1 MSSVCKIDN
10 RFAEKNGRLL
20 VGLETITPIIIA
32 QYYKTDIDSK
42 PATNGFTVS
51 NLSSNQP
58 NLVYY
63 SKDYNTNPYMIDV
76 SAAQFIPKS
85 ALTAVE
91 TLDGGFRVAV
101 DDSGRKYCLDGNL
114 ANVDG
119 AYYIPDQVYDNYYVY
134 VCRKVSD
141 SAAQTYTPYFDMTT
155 PYPSAVGMNVL
166 YADLRLYGDSFPSFN
181 LNNINIFSGVSS
193 NTAISVSQLFGY
205 GNTVHTELP
214 PIDLMADC
222 SFRTVYFDPQPINE
236 MRNTTWIDYGEATII
251 SGEGYKAN
259 IVYNSN
265 LSMYGKNHIDSGG
278 PMIQIPTFSAG
289 TVSGSTINTDTS
301 GFKCNYLVDS
311 TATVKPEGN
320 RGTGDYTIANSVV
333 NSDIYWTGYTAE
345 HPNKFQQK
353 LGASDYQDTN
363 IYYTIRDHVYY
374 TTDDNTYT
382 DLKLASAI
390 MSGTTAFNTRVYF
403 TANHVAT
410 GYWYFDIWPWIN
422 PSLYAEYE
430 PTPTAD
436 NGTLKLYVYTT
447 NEQTTTDMNL
457 ENMNY
462 TITAG
467 TLYAPWSQRSISTG
481 SRLNGYGYSI
491 TADLTGAASSLV
503 FSGNNM
509 RGIDSIKLTKADG
522 TIIYNDKVTYV
533 TGGQSWNITVTIPL
547 T

>member
-32 QYYKTDIDSK
+32 QYYKTDIGSM

-63 SKDYNTNPYMIDV
+63 SKDYNTNPYMINV

-91 TLDGGFRVAV
+91 ILDGGFRVAV

-119 AYYIPDQVYDNYYVY
+119 AYYLPDQVYDNYYVY

-193 NTAISVSQLFGY
+193 NTAIAVSQLFGY

-222 SFRTVYFDPQPINE
+222 SFHTRFFDPQPINE
-236 MRNTTWIDYGEATII
+236 MRNTTWINYGAESTII

-259 IVYNSN
+259 TVYNSN
-265 LSMYGKNHIDSGG
+265 LTMYGKNNIDSGG
-278 PMIQIPTFSAG
+278 PIIPIVKFSAG

-311 TATVKPEGN
+311 TATVSPEGN
-320 RGTGDYTIANSVV
+320 RATGDYTIANSVAY
-333 NSDIYWTGYTAE
+333 SDIYWTGYTGYE
-345 HPNKFQQK
+345 YPNKYQQK
-353 LGASDYQDTN
+353 FGATEFEGTN
-363 IYYTIRDHVYY
+363 IYYTLRDHNTNGDNDY
-374 TTDDNTYT
+374 TE
-382 DLKLASAI
+382 LKSASAI
-390 MSGTTAFNTRVYF
+390 MSNTTAFNTRVYF

-410 GYWYFDIWPWIN
+410 GYWHFAMWPWMN
-422 PSLYAEYE
+422 PILYAEYE

-436 NGTLKLYVYTT
+436 NGTLKLYCTAQGDYGSMQMTG
-447 NEQTTTDMNL
+447 
-457 ENMNY
+457 MNY

-467 TLYAPWSQRSISTG
+467 TEFTPWGNNNLSTG
-481 SRLNGYGYSI
+481 TDLNGYGYSLSAI
-491 TADLTGAASSLV
+491 LTGDSSNYA
-503 FSGNNM
+503 FSGKQVY
-509 RGIDSIKLTKADG
+509 GIATIKLTRSDD
-522 TIIYNDKVTYV
+522 TLIYSGDTASI
-533 TGGQSWNITVTIPL
+533 TAGQSWDRAISIPL
-547 T
+547 N